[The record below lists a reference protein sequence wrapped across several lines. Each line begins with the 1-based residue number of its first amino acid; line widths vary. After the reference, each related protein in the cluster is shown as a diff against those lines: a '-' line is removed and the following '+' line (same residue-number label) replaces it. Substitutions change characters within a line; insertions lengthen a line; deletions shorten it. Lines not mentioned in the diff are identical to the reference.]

1 MNFAKFL
8 ITPFLAEHLQWLLP
22 PISCDV
28 NKKILCSTSIF
39 LALDILKKYSFFKVF
54 HIVLPSLKSWKEQ
67 AEQTEMVWV
76 WEPLTKARER
86 YWMMEL
92 RTMYPYAINNRYG
105 DEYKTENTYIN
116 MAKKFPLLPRK
127 HNRIGLH
134 KGFCK
139 LSPQEFNG
147 KFNTMLDINIR
158 DMPNFLL

>member
-1 MNFAKFL
+1 M
-8 ITPFLAEHLQWLLP
+8 
-22 PISCDV
+22 
-28 NKKILCSTSIF
+28 
-39 LALDILKKYSFFKVF
+39 
-54 HIVLPSLKSWKEQ
+54 LPSLKSWKEQ
-67 AEQTEMVWV
+67 PEQTEMVWV
-76 WEPLTKARER
+76 LKPLTKARER

-92 RTMYPYAINNRYG
+92 RTMYPYAINDRYG